1 VLSLSGNA
9 LSGSIPTELGNLH
22 NLEWLSLAGN
32 ALSGSIPPALANLHN
47 LKRLDLRSNELSG
60 PIPPAL
66 ANLADLERLNL
77 SGNALSGSIP
87 PALANLSD
95 LALLSLSNNQL
106 SGSIPPE
113 LGNLTNLKS
122 LFLYNNQLS
131 GSVPSEL
138 GNLDALEDLDLGGNR
153 LRGDIPTGPRQVLQ
167 NDLITPLAGRCIDAQ
182 TVAIG
187 FQLEGNSK
195 TVLEYRGP
203 LLGEFS
209 LPTAS
214 LWGERIGNLAE
225 LAAYVDDDEVAKA
238 AESRE
243 TNGFYRVWG
252 RTGLTSQVVCIFRHE
267 GWEFRINSM
276 SGRAYNVPQVGVCD
290 PYRSL
295 NIGVTSPAGE
305 LYHLPGLSSG
315 CPLPG

>member
-1 VLSLSGNA
+1 LTEQTRNYPIALNLQRLKCVVVGAGRVGERKALGLVKAGATPLVVGLRAAPGVRELARSGKVRLLETEYRPDLLQGAA
-9 LSGSIPTELGNLH
+9 LVFAATDD
-22 NLEWLSLAGN
+22 
-32 ALSGSIPPALANLHN
+32 PALNA
-47 LKRLDLRSNELSG
+47 RVAADARSVGALVNVWGFGPAPVRPWPDDVELETARARTG
-60 PIPPAL
+60 FRYLEL
-66 ANLADLERLNL
+66 A
-77 SGNALSGSIP
+77 
-87 PALANLSD
+87 
-95 LALLSLSNNQL
+95 
-106 SGSIPPE
+106 
-113 LGNLTNLKS
+113 
-122 LFLYNNQLS
+122 
-131 GSVPSEL
+131 
-138 GNLDALEDLDLGGNR
+138 GNR